1 MKDKYPGYE
10 ALGISETEGVDF
22 EINARHG
29 ASGIVVIAPHGGG
42 IEPGTAEI
50 ADAIAGSEHSFYC
63 FKGTKSSG
71 NAELHITSKNFDE
84 PLGVRMV
91 ESADTV
97 IAVHGCRAKDSVV
110 RVGGLNQAL
119 VAGLKQILAQSGFK
133 NEKPTQQGLQGICP
147 ENICNRCQGSRGAQ
161 LEVPETLR
169 RKMFDQSG
177 QFNGRVRTGVF
188 HRFVA
193 AVRSAISIYQD
204 DPTVKNSRPD
214 DPVFKD

>member
-1 MKDKYPGYE
+1 MRDKYPGYE

-29 ASGIVVIAPHGGG
+29 ASGIAVIAPHGGG

-84 PLGVRMV
+84 PRGLRMV
-91 ESADTV
+91 ESVDTV
-97 IAVHGCRAKDSVV
+97 IAVHGCRKKDSVV
-110 RVGGLNQAL
+110 RVGGLNHDL
-119 VAGLKQILAQSGFK
+119 VAGLKQILTRSGFETK
-133 NEKPTQQGLQGICP
+133 KTTTQGLQGISP
-147 ENICNRCQGSRGAQ
+147 ENICNRCQGRRGAQ

-177 QFNGRVRTGVF
+177 QFNSGVRTGVF
-188 HRFVA
+188 QRFVA
-193 AVRSAISIYQD
+193 AVRSAISIYQG
-204 DPTVKNSRPD
+204 DPTVKNPGPE
-214 DPVFKD
+214 DPALI